1 MKRILWDSPVI
12 EKICLYE
19 AVHPVKSLWDI
30 KRRFGPDRR
39 VYGLFTDSL
48 ANEPLAFIHIALLP
62 DIANN
67 IQSIINS
74 SQVYSPQEFQCAVC
88 YTITTQRA
96 FGSINLGRQLIQSAI
111 ESLQKEFPQLKTYAT
126 LSPIPAFSTWA
137 TDQLDVNRS
146 KLEDYKEILMDMC
159 AQYIVSTN
167 KGRVLD
173 PVANFHFN
181 NGAIPQQIQWKADCS
196 DKGMNE
202 SFCMM
207 INYIYEYEKMK
218 DRWESY
224 QKKGN
229 VVV

>member
-1 MKRILWDSPVI
+1 MGHQKVQNFRII
-12 EKICLYE
+12 FYTIFF
-19 AVHPVKSLWDI
+19 
-30 KRRFGPDRR
+30 RRFGPDRR

>member
-1 MKRILWDSPVI
+1 MGHQKVQNFRII
-12 EKICLYE
+12 FYTIFF
-19 AVHPVKSLWDI
+19 
-30 KRRFGPDRR
+30 RRFGPDRR

-173 PVANFHFN
+173 PV
-181 NGAIPQQIQWKADCS
+181 G
-196 DKGMNE
+196 KG
-202 SFCMM
+202 
-207 INYIYEYEKMK
+207 
-218 DRWESY
+218 
-224 QKKGN
+224 
-229 VVV
+229 